1 MQVDIDILHDFLFQ
15 GWGIVLKEFH
25 EEEQE

>member
-15 GWGIVLKEFH
+15 GLCIMVKELP
-25 EEEQE
+25 EGEKD